1 MTAGVMQV
9 TVTRK
14 KKSFNDL
21 PSITNESFG
30 AVACGNK
37 LYAGYVAEKDNVS
50 FPSGVKPVKAYTI
63 NGRNAVFC
71 SDGFVREL
79 KDGELRLLSRV
90 RYKNPPEI
98 FSVRL
103 FGRETTAVS
112 DGNFGVLC
120 DGRTDAFAYPKGEK
134 IRGKGEFRFSVAER
148 SFTLRKTDDEKNILS
163 PVVKFMT
170 DEDAG
175 RIVDLFPK
183 DNKAYIVC
191 ERKIYALTLDEEIT
205 ATSLKKEVCG
215 LDAKIGTAT
224 MTNGKIYF
232 LSSYNLCSFDG
243 KTLKKVKEFSEDFKI
258 SGSAESGDGEYLLPV
273 RLNGE
278 NALYVYNCKYDSDY
292 LISPFG
298 SSVSGGGFFCDEE
311 SATVGTVG
319 RNVGKFTF
327 KTKPQDFGTAEI
339 KFVTGISLF
348 SDCPVLVCVKGDFG
362 VKTFTAKGGAV
373 SIETN
378 LCSRLFVF
386 TVSGEGNAEIKDLTV
401 TYDL

>member
-1 MTAGVMQV
+1 MTAEFHEV
-9 TVTRK
+9 TVKRK
-14 KKSFNDL
+14 KKTFFDL
-21 PSITNESFG
+21 PSETDKSFG

-37 LYAGYVAEKDNVS
+37 LYAGYFAKKENVS

-71 SDGFVREL
+71 SDGFVREV
-79 KDGELRLLSRV
+79 KDGELRLLSRA
-90 RYKNPPEI
+90 RYKAPPEI
-98 FSVRL
+98 FSLRL

-120 DGRTDAFAYPKGEK
+120 DGRADAFVYPKGEK
-134 IRGKGEFRFSVAER
+134 IRGKGEFRFSFGER

-205 ATSLKKEVCG
+205 ATSLKKAVCG
-215 LDAKIGTAT
+215 LDVRMGTAT
-224 MTNGKIYF
+224 MTDGKIYF
-232 LSSYNLCSFDG
+232 VSPYNLCSFDG
-243 KTLKKVKEFSEDFKI
+243 KTLKKVIKFSKEFKI
-258 SGSAESGDGEYLLPV
+258 SGSADSSDGEYLLPV

-292 LISPFG
+292 LVFPFG

-311 SATVGTVG
+311 SATVGTIG
-319 RNVGKFTF
+319 RKGGKFAF

-348 SDCPVLVCVKGDFG
+348 SNCPVLVCVKGDFG

-386 TVSGEGNAEIKDLTV
+386 TVSGEGNAEIKDITV
-401 TYDL
+401 TYDV